1 MKNKMCVFAFIILSF
16 FTTFQFNQYP
26 VFAESKI
33 VINRPTNTLSQQKA
47 KAEAEQKR
55 EQIEADKAEEA
66 SEKAAE
72 KKTKTSTNYD
82 SAATDYY
89 QGYGA
94 NTSTLQGEQLS
105 TNGMY
110 LLLNA
115 IESNYG
121 QKLSQQREDEILRG
135 LSIVGKIEYSQA
147 HHTEHLFGL
156 NPTKYNDCSGFV
168 SDVVGISKN
177 TTASFWNDWSHEKT
191 SDKTPVPGDILLHYN
206 GAAGD
211 GAGDHALIYLGKF
224 TDGNVVMDCSNHG
237 VTVRTIR
244 YFDECYFIS
253 LPAQTW
259 YTTNAK
265 NDYMTTSVKKT
276 DTTSEKSK
284 SYAKISNEKANQYG
298 VVYGLEDIIN

>member
-1 MKNKMCVFAFIILSF
+1 MFIILSF
-16 FTTFQFNQYP
+16 FIIFRFNRYQ

-47 KAEAEQKR
+47 KVEAEQKR
-55 EQIEADKAEEA
+55 KQIEADKEE
-66 SEKAAE
+66 ETAE
-72 KKTKTSTNYD
+72 KDAEKRANISVNYD

-110 LLLNA
+110 LILNV

-135 LSIVGKIEYSQA
+135 LSVVGKIEYSQA
-147 HHTEHLFGL
+147 HHAEHLFGL
-156 NPTKYNDCSGFV
+156 NPVKYNDCSGFV
-168 SDVVGISKN
+168 SDVIGINKN

-191 SDKTPVPGDILLHYN
+191 SDKTPIPGDILLHYN

-224 TDGNVVMDCSNHG
+224 ADGNVVMDCSNHG

-244 YFDECYFIS
+244 YFDECYYIP
-253 LPAQTW
+253 LPEKTW

-265 NDYMTTSVKKT
+265 NDYMTTSTKK
-276 DTTSEKSK
+276 DNNKSEKSK
-284 SYAKISNEKANQYG
+284 SYAKISNEKANKYG
-298 VVYGLEDIIN
+298 VVYGLEDIMN